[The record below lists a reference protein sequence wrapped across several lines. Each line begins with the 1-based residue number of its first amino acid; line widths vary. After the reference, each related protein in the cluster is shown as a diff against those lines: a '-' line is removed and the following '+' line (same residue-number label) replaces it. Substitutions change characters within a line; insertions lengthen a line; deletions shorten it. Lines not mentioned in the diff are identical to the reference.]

1 MDGIRHEVMA
11 ERVHLHQG
19 RHSRAVA
26 EVVAVLST
34 RQRGARCRLRTPHD
48 GLFPVCQ
55 VLSDEWEC
63 KASKVAPA
71 SCAADDDVGVVI
83 DFGELLECFF
93 SNYGLMQE
101 DVVEHLHGIRH
112 TTGRSRNGVTY
123 TAECVV
129 CR

>member
-34 RQRGARCRLRTPHD
+34 RERGTGCWLCTTHN
-48 GLFPVCQ
+48 GFFPICQ
-55 VLSDEWEC
+55 ILSDEWEC
-63 KASKVAPA
+63 KASKVAA
-71 SCAADDDVGVVI
+71 AACAANDDIMVVVH
-83 DFGELLECFF
+83 FGELLECFF

>member
-63 KASKVAPA
+63 KASKVAA
-71 SCAADDDVGVVI
+71 AACAANDDIRVVVH
-83 DFGELLECFF
+83 FGELLERFF
-93 SNYGLMQE
+93 SNNGLVQK
-101 DVVEHLHGIRH
+101 DVVQHLPATRY
-112 TTGRSRNGVTY
+112 TRMKSRN
-123 TAECVV
+123 
-129 CR
+129 